1 MNHSQISLKTL
12 VKNIENNHYVTLDF
26 QGRRNFVW
34 DVLDIEKLG
43 DSIIRDV
50 PISSIV
56 TMPVESE
63 NFPTKRLNTTS
74 LTSNLKPPS
83 QQYIIDGYQRVAS
96 ISDIFLGTDSTFL
109 YYFDL
114 SAILNEKFT
123 MNQKSIKEINLGAF
137 CKAFQ
142 EHESERFKPRFL
154 LAADVINNKFNNGI
168 GKYLLQVRNSLSLT
182 NREFDDYFDYLTNM
196 LTSVAHYNLAI
207 TKINVTEDMASIKRI
222 YEKLNLPLFY
232 QQA

>member
-12 VKNIENNHYVTLDF
+12 VKNIENNHYVNIDF
-26 QGRRNFVW
+26 QGRRKFVW
-34 DVLDIEKLG
+34 DVIDIEKLG
-43 DSIIRDV
+43 DSIIRGV
-50 PISSIV
+50 PITSIV
-56 TMPVESE
+56 TMPIESKV
-63 NFPTKRLNTTS
+63 FPTQPLNTA
-74 LTSNLKPPS
+74 LTSNLKPAP
-83 QQYIIDGYQRVAS
+83 QQYVIDGYQRLAS

-114 SAILNEKFT
+114 SAIINEKFPI
-123 MNQKSIKEINLGAF
+123 NQESIEALHLGTF
-137 CKAFQ
+137 CKTFQ
-142 EHESERFKPRFL
+142 EHESERFNPRFL

-168 GKYLLQVRNSLSLT
+168 GKFLLQVRGSLSLT
-182 NREFDDYFDYLTNM
+182 NREFDDYFDYLINT

-207 TKINVTEDMASIKRI
+207 TKINATEDIAPIKRI